1 MFKKVLPLLA
11 GLSFIACT
19 NNSDQLVIEGDFEGS
34 SQVYLMRL
42 EPQELVNMDTIET
55 EDGHFEFNF
64 DSDSVEFYV
73 LQSDKNYSIPLWGK
87 SGDHLVISASG
98 DERNYNYTISGNAE
112 SERMG
117 IINSIVKNAI
127 LKIDTLDQE
136 NELLNDE
143 DPENTAKRLAL
154 NERFETIVS
163 NTSDELRALI
173 DADSSFIANMLI
185 FSQVIGNYQLLNP
198 QEDFKYYRAVANG
211 MEAAYPNNKHS
222 VYFSQRLVKLKD
234 ALAIQKE
241 IEKANKAIAPGL
253 PMPEI
258 SLPDPQGNIKNLSD
272 LKGKIVLIDFWASW
286 CSPCRAENPN
296 VVRMYNQY
304 KSKGFDIYS
313 VSLDGL
319 PQQPDAKTAWI
330 SGIQED
336 GLMWANH
343 VSDLKGWESSVVRE
357 IGFTGIPYTVLIDR
371 DGTIIE
377 TNLRGPDLEAKLNE
391 VL

>member
-1 MFKKVLPLLA
+1 
-11 GLSFIACT
+11 
-19 NNSDQLVIEGDFEGS
+19 
-34 SQVYLMRL
+34 
-42 EPQELVNMDTIET
+42 
-55 EDGHFEFNF
+55 
-64 DSDSVEFYV
+64 
-73 LQSDKNYSIPLWGK
+73 
-87 SGDHLVISASG
+87 
-98 DERNYNYTISGNAE
+98 
-112 SERMG
+112 
-117 IINSIVKNAI
+117 
-127 LKIDTLDQE
+127 
-136 NELLNDE
+136 
-143 DPENTAKRLAL
+143 
-154 NERFETIVS
+154 
-163 NTSDELRALI
+163 
-173 DADSSFIANMLI
+173 
-185 FSQVIGNYQLLNP
+185 
-198 QEDFKYYRAVANG
+198 
-211 MEAAYPNNKHS
+211 
-222 VYFSQRLVKLKD
+222 
-234 ALAIQKE
+234 
-241 IEKANKAIAPGL
+241 
-253 PMPEI
+253 MPEI

-336 GLMWANH
+336 GLIWANH